1 MAAKEEIHM
10 PYVTSIEEVTREET
24 MRAIAFKM
32 LKAGESDDKILMYA
46 EISPE
51 ELAQLKERLGQQA
64 R

>member
-32 LKAGESDDKILMYA
+32 LKAGESDDKILMYT

-51 ELAQLKERLGQQA
+51 ELGKLKKSLRQETC
-64 R
+64 

>member
-51 ELAQLKERLGQQA
+51 ELGKLKKSLRRETC
-64 R
+64 